1 MESHVR
7 QGRTTRVFCAS
18 IAVFIALGV
27 WLWHDRVNRTA
38 VSQKPLLMYCAV
50 SVKTPVEAIAREF
63 ERSTGVRIELQF
75 GASQSLMT
83 NALVSHAGDLYL
95 PADESYITVARD
107 KHLLCNEIP
116 LAIQRLVLAVKKG
129 NPKNIHQF
137 ADLLRPE
144 VRIAQANPDAAASGK
159 ITREILRKSGD
170 WDALQQHTTVF
181 TGTVVEAANDVKIG
195 TVNAAFIWDAMAT
208 QYADLE
214 VVPLDLLK
222 SAESKLVVAVLKS
235 SARPDE
241 SLRFAKYL
249 ASPDN
254 GQPYFKKAGFTI
266 VHP

>member
-1 MESHVR
+1 MEFHVR

-18 IAVFIALGV
+18 IAVFIALCV
-27 WLWHDRVNRTA
+27 WLWHDRGNHTA
-38 VSQKPLLMYCAV
+38 VSQKLLLMYCAV
-50 SVKTPVEAIAREF
+50 SLKTPVEAIAREF

-83 NALVSHAGDLYL
+83 NAVVSHTGDLYL
-95 PADESYITVARD
+95 PADESYIAVARE
-107 KHLLCNEIP
+107 KHLLGNEIP

-195 TVNAAFIWDAMAT
+195 TVDAAFIWDAMAT

-214 VVPLDLLK
+214 VIPLAVLNG
-222 SAESKLVVAVLKS
+222 AESKLVVTVLKS
-235 SARPDE
+235 SERPEDAQ
-241 SLRFAKYL
+241 RFANYL
-249 ASPDN
+249 GSADTGLPW
-254 GQPYFKKAGFTI
+254 FEKAGFTI